1 MRRNSGKIRQKKR
14 SSGRVGDVVGVRR
27 EGMGLVSVADFRWE
41 DDMPTLGLAVSSL
54 TTLLAAWFVT
64 TDGGEALTTPDNRGT
79 KFMLGF
85 LQNYGGGS
93 QLELY
98 ITGASADRASVTITA
113 PYANYTHHLTVTDS
127 AVQVVT
133 LPQSLSLSG
142 SEKARKGVRV
152 TADKEIIVYGV
163 NKKEHTTDGF
173 LGLPVDIMGTE
184 YIVASYVGISDSPSA
199 FGVFGIENDTALD
212 ITLRGPAQCEGVAY
226 PDGSVVRL
234 VLNEFDAVQC
244 RATDTSDLTGTR
256 ITSDKPV
263 SLMSGV
269 KCANVPYGVGACDH
283 IVEQIPPVNTWGRHF
298 VTVPLAGRHGGDIFR
313 IVSASDGTIVHA
325 TGHFPRLL
333 DSGDVWELD
342 VSSNTYQSITS
353 SQPVMVL
360 QYCKGQGADE
370 VDSDP
375 FMMYI
380 PPTEQFAA
388 DYTFATVDA
397 SRSVFTN
404 YVNIVIRTNESA
416 GIIYDGSPLPPST
429 AWTEIPGADFSATQ
443 LNITTTGTHKIKHN
457 SASVTFATF
466 YYGFSSHESVGFPLG
481 LRLENVSDQC
491 QITETVWGD
500 GVDNDC
506 DKRVDEELLDGRQ
519 DKMTD
524 DDGDGLIDED
534 VTDCI
539 NTNGSYKCTCQLG
552 VNGDVKFCWTIDD
565 DCRSTPCTVEHQEC
579 VKNGETFTCECAVG
593 YYYAIIG
600 TKDHCRESM
609 RFVAELTV
617 VKIGGAEQ
625 NFRAELGDTESED
638 FKGTASTVKN
648 ALDEHFEAS
657 SLGGRYKGVN
667 ITSFRAGSLVV
678 RFDIYLSQG
687 PASASTVTEAFFG
700 NLRGDTFGSSQVTIV
715 PSSVKIYDAANED
728 PLPPWHN
735 EPLYV
740 TLVSVGCATALTAF
754 IVTLIC
760 CYGNKHSKHKV
771 GDERDESNFNVAFVD
786 DTVIN

>member
-506 DKRVDEELLDGRQ
+506 DKRVDEELLDGR
-519 DKMTD
+519 D

-600 TKDHCRESM
+600 TKDHCR
-609 RFVAELTV
+609 
-617 VKIGGAEQ
+617 
-625 NFRAELGDTESED
+625 
-638 FKGTASTVKN
+638 
-648 ALDEHFEAS
+648 
-657 SLGGRYKGVN
+657 
-667 ITSFRAGSLVV
+667 
-678 RFDIYLSQG
+678 
-687 PASASTVTEAFFG
+687 
-700 NLRGDTFGSSQVTIV
+700 
-715 PSSVKIYDAANED
+715 ANED